1 MAEHDYVIDN
11 DSASAARADI
21 NSALLAIVSNNSK
34 ATAPTT
40 TFAFMWWND
49 TTANIL
55 KMRNSANSAW
65 ISIGTLDNS
74 LNTFTTTSVDANI
87 NTHLNTGAA
96 TASQV
101 LSWTG
106 TDYDWIAS
114 AAAQSTAHLAIG
126 TYHMLGKYSTTNLA
140 VGATVAGSVLK
151 YSTTAVSASNSA
163 SMYNNT
169 TGQVACTGTW
179 RLMGPNALTHLTVR
193 GFTTYGVGIFV
204 RIS

>member
-40 TFAFMWWND
+40 TFAWMWWND

-55 KMRNSANSAW
+55 KMRNSTNSAW
-65 ISIGTLDNS
+65 ISIGTLNHS
-74 LNTFTTTSVDANI
+74 LNTFTYTNVDANI
-87 NTHLNTGAA
+87 NTHLNTGTA

-126 TYHMLGKYSTTNLA
+126 TYHHLALVNTTALA
-140 VGATVAGSVLK
+140 VGATVAGTSLR
-151 YSTTAVSASNSA
+151 YSTTVNT
-163 SMYNNT
+163 SMLISFSSGT
-169 TGQVACTGTW
+169 PGLVACTGTW
-179 RLMGPNALTHLTVR
+179 RHMGGNAIQGVAGR
-193 GFTTYGVGIFV
+193 ASTTYGTALFV

>member
-40 TFAFMWWND
+40 TFAYMWWND

-55 KMRNSANSAW
+55 KMRNSTDSAW
-65 ISIGTLDNS
+65 ISIGTLNHS
-74 LNTFTTTSVDANI
+74 LNTFTYTNVDANI
-87 NTHLNTGAA
+87 NTHLNTGTA

-106 TDYDWIAS
+106 SDYDWIDVTVP
-114 AAAQSTAHLAIG
+114 STAHLAIG
-126 TYHMLGKYSTTNLA
+126 TYHHLALLNTTALA
-140 VGATVAGSVLK
+140 VGATVAGASLR
-151 YSTTAVSASNSA
+151 YSTTVATSMRVSFTS
-163 SMYNNT
+163 T
-169 TGQVACTGTW
+169 TPGLVACTGTW
-179 RLMGPNALTHLTVR
+179 RHMGGNAIQGVAVR
-193 GFTTYGVGIFV
+193 GTTTYGTALFV

>member
-40 TFAFMWWND
+40 TFAYMWWND

-74 LNTFTTTSVDANI
+74 LNTFTYTNVDANI
-87 NTHLNTGAA
+87 NTHLNTGTA

-106 TDYDWIAS
+106 SDYDWVDATP
-114 AAAQSTAHLAIG
+114 AQSTAHLAIG

-140 VGATVAGSVLK
+140 VGATVAGTDLK

-163 SMYNNT
+163 SMSSNT
-169 TGQVACTGTW
+169 TGQVAVTGTW
-179 RLMGPNALTHLTVR
+179 RLMGPNALSHSTERTT
-193 GFTTYGVGIFV
+193 TTYGVGLFV